1 MASLD
6 QSITIGLELS
16 EIAPSAANR
25 RDANE
30 HTSARS
36 VAVEP
41 AEQMAGCPLLRGIV
55 FAAIPALLMW
65 AAILGLAAKLL

>member
-1 MASLD
+1 MASLN
-6 QSITIGLELS
+6 QSVTAGLELG

-25 RDANE
+25 RGANE
-30 HTSARS
+30 RTSARN